1 MHIDIW
7 SDIACPWCYIG
18 LARFQRVLG
27 EFEHGESVE
36 VRLRSFQLD
45 PTLPES
51 YEGTETGYLAERKGL
66 SEDQVRQM
74 FGQVAHAAKSEGLA
88 LDFDAVKVAN
98 SWRAHRL
105 LHAANEADSSG
116 VLTAQLET
124 ALFRAHFEDGESISD
139 PEVLLRP
146 VGDHHEPA
154 PRFVGQEC
162 LTHGQC
168 GDARHD
174 VDRHPVVL
182 QRGGFDARGVG
193 VDAQHRG
200 RVPVGGTVVVGGRVV
215 EHGTHHRHG
224 DGVGE
229 LPLPALRRGPSPP
242 RQVTSTCL
250 PAWVRRNSRRSA
262 TTSSLS
268 PEAPANRCTQPDSR
282 STHLASNTGGPRS
295 PRGPPMSRYLLRIE
309 PRTAQVRVVEPERTS
324 TSNARE

>member
-139 PEVLLRP
+139 PEVLLRLASE
-146 VGDHHEPA
+146 VGIDDDAAATAAGEGSRALPPTRGAGAFGQGAAADLDRLDQSILADLAEAQQLGISGVPFFVLAGKYGLSGAQPAEVFAGALRQVWDELHPAQAPKLVPIIHAEPA
-154 PRFVGQEC
+154 GEA
-162 LTHGQC
+162 C
-168 GDARHD
+168 G
-174 VDRHPVVL
+174 P
-182 QRGGFDARGVG
+182 
-193 VDAQHRG
+193 
-200 RVPVGGTVVVGGRVV
+200 
-215 EHGTHHRHG
+215 
-224 DGVGE
+224 DG
-229 LPLPALRRGPSPP
+229 
-242 RQVTSTCL
+242 C
-250 PAWVRRNSRRSA
+250 
-262 TTSSLS
+262 
-268 PEAPANRCTQPDSR
+268 D
-282 STHLASNTGGPRS
+282 
-295 PRGPPMSRYLLRIE
+295 
-309 PRTAQVRVVEPERTS
+309 
-324 TSNARE
+324 